1 MFTQHS
7 TLDPGGL
14 DSGNPS
20 NTCILSLVAHSCKE
34 MGYHSTCWLGGSS
47 LNQGEPFGRE
57 GRNGGCESKVIR
69 QEHLAA
75 AVGRSIVG
83 VERALPVSSQMI
95 CCKFPRMESICTEDA
110 PYSILNIFNV
120 LYCSRGGMFCIS
132 RSQSLYVFPQYPVRP
147 VGGEWA
153 RTAWAEQWES
163 L

>member
-1 MFTQHS
+1 MFGQHS

-20 NTCILSLVAHSCKE
+20 SICILSLVALSWKE

-57 GRNGGCESKVIR
+57 GRHGGCESKVIR

-83 VERALPVSSQMI
+83 VERALPVSSQMT

-120 LYCSRGGMFCIS
+120 LYCSRVECFVFLGVSHCTC
-132 RSQSLYVFPQYPVRP
+132 SLNTQ
-147 VGGEWA
+147 
-153 RTAWAEQWES
+153 
-163 L
+163 